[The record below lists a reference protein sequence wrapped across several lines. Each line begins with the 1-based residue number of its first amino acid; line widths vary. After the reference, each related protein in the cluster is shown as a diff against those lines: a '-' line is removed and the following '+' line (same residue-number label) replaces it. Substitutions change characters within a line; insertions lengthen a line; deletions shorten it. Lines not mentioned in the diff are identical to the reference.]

1 MKMFTT
7 GVKEDNILVF
17 LSSSLI
23 VNKEHLW
30 CPEFYIFDDYSAFLF
45 EIVPENGAKELC
57 IVTMHKDDVMC
68 LTEC

>member
-7 GVKEDNILVF
+7 GVKEDNTLVF

-45 EIVPENGAKELC
+45 EIVQKMVLKNC
-57 IVTMHKDDVMC
+57 V
-68 LTEC
+68 